1 MYNQGTNKNRK
12 FNINEGCKVK
22 RMKMRMKEV
31 S

>member
-1 MYNQGTNKNRK
+1 MYNQGTNKNWK
-12 FNINEGCKVK
+12 FNINEDCKVK